1 MVKNMTQKDKFYNI
15 DEVNTGI
22 IRILGDGISTR
33 IFCGEQAMLS
43 IVSIE
48 ANAKG
53 KIHSHPEEQWG
64 FLLEG
69 SGIRIQGNEQIEIK
83 KGDFWQTPGGVEHGI
98 IGGPNGAKILDI
110 FSPPRNEYK
119 KAGSGFGN

>member
-1 MVKNMTQKDKFYNI
+1 MVKKMTQKDNFYNI

-22 IRILGDGISTR
+22 SRILGDGISTR

-69 SGIRIQGNEQIEIK
+69 SGIRIQGNEKIEIK

-98 IGGPNGAKILDI
+98 IGGPSGAKILDI

>member
-1 MVKNMTQKDKFYNI
+1 MTQKDNFYNI

-22 IRILGDGISTR
+22 SRILADGISTR

-69 SGIRIQGNEQIEIK
+69 SGIRIQGNEKIEIK
-83 KGDFWQTPGGVEHGI
+83 KGDFGKLLEELNMVSLVDQMEL
-98 IGGPNGAKILDI
+98 K
-110 FSPPRNEYK
+110 Y
-119 KAGSGFGN
+119 

>member
-1 MVKNMTQKDKFYNI
+1 MKQKDYFYNI

-22 IRILGDGISTR
+22 NRILGDGISTR

-53 KIHSHPEEQWG
+53 KIHSHPEETTE
-64 FLLEG
+64 LSSDNSKL
-69 SGIRIQGNEQIEIK
+69 RIKN
-83 KGDFWQTPGGVEHGI
+83 
-98 IGGPNGAKILDI
+98 
-110 FSPPRNEYK
+110 
-119 KAGSGFGN
+119 

>member
-1 MVKNMTQKDKFYNI
+1 MVKNMKQKDYFYNI

-22 IRILGDGISTR
+22 NRILGDGISTR

-48 ANAKG
+48 ANSKG

-119 KAGSGFGN
+119 KAGSGFGD

>member
-1 MVKNMTQKDKFYNI
+1 MTQKDKFYNI

-22 IRILGDGISTR
+22 SRILGDGISTR

-48 ANAKG
+48 ANVKG

-69 SGIRIQGNEQIEIK
+69 SGIRIQGNEQIKIK

>member
-1 MVKNMTQKDKFYNI
+1 
-15 DEVNTGI
+15 
-22 IRILGDGISTR
+22 
-33 IFCGEQAMLS
+33 MLS

-119 KAGSGFGN
+119 KAGSGFGD

>member
-22 IRILGDGISTR
+22 SRILGDGISTR

-98 IGGPNGAKILDI
+98 IGGPNGATILDI

>member
-22 IRILGDGISTR
+22 SRILGDGISTR

-48 ANAKG
+48 ANVKG

>member
-1 MVKNMTQKDKFYNI
+1 MSQTDYFHNI
-15 DEVNTGI
+15 DELETGI
-22 IRILGDGISTR
+22 KRVLGEGISTR

-43 IVSIE
+43 VVIIE

-64 FLLEG
+64 FLIEG
-69 SGIRIQGNEQIEIK
+69 SGIRIQGNEEIPIK

-98 IGGPNGAKILDI
+98 IGGPNGAKVLDI
-110 FSPPRNEYK
+110 FSPPRDEYK
-119 KAGSGFGN
+119 KAGSGFGS